1 MTNDKLRIF
10 FISDIHGSD
19 ICFKKFINSV
29 DVYKS
34 DVLILGGDI
43 TGKFIVPI
51 YDYGNYYKLKLEREE
66 KIITD
71 RQVLEKSIQKIRD
84 SGSYPYITT
93 KEVWEDLIEN
103 RNRMDEIFNELIIE
117 SIHKWID
124 YAESKLR
131 GKNVKCFIMPGNDD
145 VYVID
150 PILDSSELV
159 VNPNE
164 KIVQLSDRLEMLSL
178 GYSNI
183 TPWKCPRDIS
193 EDELES
199 KIIKL
204 MSNVSAGVDVIFNIH
219 VPPYDS
225 GIDSAPELD
234 EDMRPKVGP
243 GGQLMLMPVG
253 SKAVRKYIE
262 MFNPL
267 LGLHGHVHEAR
278 GFSRINKTLCFNPGS
293 EYHEGILRGV
303 LVQINKNKVKDY
315 IFTSG

>member
-1 MTNDKLRIF
+1 MTNNKLRIF
-10 FISDIHGSD
+10 FISDIHGSEV
-19 ICFKKFINSV
+19 CFKKFINSV

-34 DVLILGGDI
+34 DVIILGGDI

-51 YDYGNYYKLKLEREE
+51 YDYGNYYKLRIDKEEQLITNREELER
-66 KIITD
+66 
-71 RQVLEKSIQKIRD
+71 SIQKIKD

-93 KEVWEDLIEN
+93 KEVWGNLVQD
-103 RNRMDEIFNELIIE
+103 RDKMDEIFNELVIE
-117 SIHKWID
+117 SVRGWIN
-124 YAESKLR
+124 YAEKKLN
-131 GKNVKCFIMPGNDD
+131 GKNVKCYIMPGNDD
-145 VYVID
+145 SYAID
-150 PILDSSELV
+150 RILSSSDIII
-159 VNPNE
+159 NPNE
-164 KIVQLSDRLEMLSL
+164 KIVQLSDKLEMLSL

-193 EDELES
+193 EEELES

-204 MSNVSAGVDVIFNIH
+204 MSNISAGVDVIFNIH

-225 GIDSAPELD
+225 GIDSAPELN
-234 EDMRPKVGP
+234 ENMRPKVGP
-243 GGQLMLMPVG
+243 GGQLVLIPVG
-253 SKAVRKYIE
+253 SRAVRKCIE
-262 MFNPL
+262 TFRPL

-303 LVQINKNKVKDY
+303 LIQIDKNKVKDY